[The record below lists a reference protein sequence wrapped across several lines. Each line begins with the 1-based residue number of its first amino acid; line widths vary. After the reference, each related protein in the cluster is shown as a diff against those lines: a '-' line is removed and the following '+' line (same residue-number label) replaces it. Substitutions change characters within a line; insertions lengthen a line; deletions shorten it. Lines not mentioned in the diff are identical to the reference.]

1 MRKRCGI
8 LADWFNWIIICNLTS
23 NINRY
28 RTIRRNITNIFYCNL
43 AIYVLNVWIF
53 LFFPIQLY
61 CYIFYSQVI
70 QLCKVICKCQCIIFG
85 ILTSITTIIIV
96 LQRVSNFT
104 TSIGNCTADILGELS
119 IAEAKCVLRSRCRC
133 GLRRAAFR
141 CCSCCVGDV
150 TSLAFLYGN
159 RNLESL
165 CFSNYYCERAS
176 RQVGLVNLQ
185 IRFIVKGISQAT
197 ECDVLFT
204 RIGNRNRI
212 SQRIPYRING
222 LINRFC
228 NREAGGRL
236 FDIDISRCNRF
247 ILFRCA
253 EINSVPDGLYR
264 RADTVIYLADYIACK
279 GFVDTKSFRCPS
291 NILSVNC
298 TIGFMTANSNT
309 GYWC

>member
-1 MRKRCGI
+1 MRKRCSVCRNCATCT
-8 LADWFNWIIICNLTS
+8 LCNLTS

-28 RTIRRNITNIFYCNL
+28 RTICRNITNIFYCNL
-43 AIYVLNVWIF
+43 SIYVLNVWIF
-53 LFFPIQLY
+53 LFFPIQLN
-61 CYIFYSQVI
+61 CYISYSQVI
-70 QLCKVICKCQCIIFG
+70 QLCKVICKFQWIIFS

-96 LQRVSNFT
+96 LQRVSNRT
-104 TSIGNCTADILGELS
+104 LSNGNRTADILRELS
-119 IAEAKCVLRSRCRC
+119 IAEAECVLRSCCRC

-159 RNLESL
+159 RNLECL

-185 IRFIVKGISQAT
+185 IRFIVKGIGQAA

-212 SQRIPYRING
+212 LQRIPYGING

-253 EINSVPDGLYR
+253 EINSVPDGLHGS
-264 RADTVIYLADYIACK
+264 ADIVIYLADYIACK
-279 GFVDTKSFRCPS
+279 GFVDTKSFLCPS

-298 TIGFMTANSNT
+298 TIGCITANSNA

>member
-1 MRKRCGI
+1 MRKRCSVCRNYATCT
-8 LADWFNWIIICNLTS
+8 LCNLTS

-28 RTIRRNITNIFYCNL
+28 RTICRNITNIFYCNL
-43 AIYVLNVWIF
+43 AIYVLNVWF
-53 LFFPIQLY
+53 VLFFPIQLD
-61 CYIFYSQVI
+61 CYISYSQVI
-70 QLCKVICKCQCIIFG
+70 QLCKVIGENQRIIFS

-96 LQRVSNFT
+96 LQRVSNRT
-104 TSIGNCTADILGELS
+104 LSNGNAAADILCELS
-119 IAEAKCVLRSRCRC
+119 IAEAECVLRRSCRC

-159 RNLESL
+159 RNLECL

-185 IRFIVKGISQAT
+185 IRFIVKDIGQAA

-204 RIGNRNRI
+204 RVGNRDRI
-212 SQRIPYRING
+212 SQRIANCIDR
-222 LINRFC
+222 LVDRFC
-228 NREAGGRL
+228 NRETGRRL

-253 EINSVPDGLYR
+253 EINSVPDGLHGS
-264 RADTVIYLADYIACK
+264 ADLVIYLADYIACK
-279 GFVDTKSFRCPS
+279 GFVDTKSFLCPS
-291 NILSVNC
+291 NVLSVNC
-298 TIGFMTANSNT
+298 TIRFMTANSNT

>member
-1 MRKRCGI
+1 MRKRCSVCRNCSTCT
-8 LADWFNWIIICNLTS
+8 LCNLTS
-23 NINRY
+23 YLNCY
-28 RTIRRNITNIFYCNL
+28 RTIWCNITNIFYCNL
-43 AIYVLNVWIF
+43 VIYVLNVWFF
-53 LFFPIQLY
+53 LFFPIQLN
-61 CYIFYSQVI
+61 CYISYSQVI
-70 QLCKVICKCQCIIFG
+70 QLCKVICKFQWIIFS

-96 LQRVSNFT
+96 LQRVSDLT
-104 TSIGNCTADILGELS
+104 TSNGNRTADILGELS
-119 IAEAKCVLRSRCRC
+119 IAKAECVLRSRCRC

-159 RNLESL
+159 RNLECL

-212 SQRIPYRING
+212 LQRIPYRING

-253 EINSVPDGLYR
+253 EINSVPDGLHGS
-264 RADTVIYLADYIACK
+264 ADIVIYLADYIACK
-279 GFVDTKSFRCPS
+279 GFVDTKSFLCPS